1 MNISY
6 KYSKLIYKYM
16 KNSKF
21 VIDKIAK
28 LFEQGLVSS
37 KDIANELMS
46 ILKSKR
52 DEIVFKMKLT
62 TKDEFEVLSK
72 RVENLEKKI
81 GKLKDNKKRTK

>member
-1 MNISY
+1 
-6 KYSKLIYKYM
+6 M

-21 VIDKIAK
+21 VIDKLAK

-37 KDIANELMS
+37 KDLTNELFT

-62 TKDEFEVLSK
+62 SKDEFEVLSK
-72 RVENLEKKI
+72 RVEKLEEKILKQNIKK
-81 GKLKDNKKRTK
+81 KNKSRRVKKS

>member
-1 MNISY
+1 
-6 KYSKLIYKYM
+6 M

-21 VIDKIAK
+21 VIDKLAK

-37 KDIANELMS
+37 KDLTNELFT

-62 TKDEFEVLSK
+62 SKDEFEVLSK
-72 RVENLEKKI
+72 RVEKLEEKI
-81 GKLKDNKKRTK
+81 LKLNKKKKNKSKRVKKS

>member
-1 MNISY
+1 
-6 KYSKLIYKYM
+6 M

-28 LFEQGLVSS
+28 LFEQGLISS
-37 KDIANELMS
+37 KDLANELMT

-52 DEIVFKMKLT
+52 DEIVFKMRLT
-62 TKDEFEVLSK
+62 SKDEFEILSK

-81 GKLKDNKKRTK
+81 DQLKVKKKGKTK